1 MFNMCRWNSLFLL
14 LINLCYAFSELNRS
28 TVLEITDL
36 AIVAKTYARFSEVT
50 VTAEVMNTQSSGRE
64 FMFAVQVPTS
74 GFITGFQMTTGNTT
88 LRGIVQE
95 KSAADKAYDQAKD
108 SGTSAGKVSQQPSNP
123 GRDMDN
129 FALYMNVAGN
139 SSAKF
144 ELNYQEVIKRRLGF
158 YRQIFHV
165 EPKQVVRNLSLM
177 CIIEEPQD
185 IHGLSY
191 SLPNHTE
198 ALESS
203 SQAVTVKAAPKR
215 RVVEYRPTV
224 EQQQRYNADTGIAG
238 DFVVAYD
245 VDHQN
250 DGGIVLV
257 QNDYFV
263 HYFSPSGLQ
272 ILPKNIIFVIDISG
286 SMGGFKIQKVREV
299 MHVILG
305 KLRDYDYFN
314 ILLFDDRITL
324 WKKSPERATASNI
337 EVARRYADETL
348 VARGSTNINTA
359 LIDAV
364 DLLRGLSKRED
375 GRGRVIVFLTDG
387 HPTAGI
393 VDPTQ
398 IRRNVKT
405 RNEGLASIFAL
416 GFGYNVDMAFLEAL
430 AYENGGFARRIY
442 EESDASD
449 QLETFYAEIS
459 TPLLVDVNVKY
470 TPTVIVSDQVT
481 RTVFPQYFQ
490 GTELVVAG
498 RLRNYAPSDWQATV
512 TAEGDTGSTSG
523 RLDFTATPEYP
534 LDGPGVTSD
543 FAERYWAFSRIKEL
557 LKMELVEENREQ
569 KSIYR
574 EMALNMSLAYQFV
587 TPLTSMVVTESVNA
601 GEVDEPIEDRE
612 MLLGLGKVSGGKI
625 TRSSDSS
632 IIAQNS
638 NWRSSGHSIV
648 QDTTLFGLVFVLI
661 SRLLVF

>member
-1 MFNMCRWNSLFLL
+1 MYRWNSLFLL
-14 LINLCYAFSELNRS
+14 LINLCYAFSESNINA
-28 TVLEITDL
+28 VLEITDL
-36 AIVAKTYARFSEVT
+36 AIVAKTYARFSKVT
-50 VTAEVMNTQSSGRE
+50 VTAEVTNTQSMGRE
-64 FMFAVQVPTS
+64 FMFAVQVPIS

-108 SGTSAGKVSQQPSNP
+108 SGASAGKVSQTPSNP

-129 FALYMNVAGN
+129 FAVYMNVAGN

-144 ELNYQEVIKRRLGF
+144 ELNYQEAIKRRLGF

-165 EPKQVVRNLSLM
+165 EPKQVVRNLSLT

-191 SLPNHTE
+191 SLPNQTE

-203 SQAVTVKAAPKR
+203 SQAVTVKAAPKQ

-224 EQQQRYNADTGIAG
+224 EQQQRYNADTGIVG

-286 SMGGFKIQKVREV
+286 SMSGFKIQKVREV

-314 ILLFDDRITL
+314 ILLFDDRITM

-337 EVARRYADETL
+337 EVARRYANETL
-348 VARGSTNINTA
+348 VAIGSTNINSA

-364 DLLRGLSKRED
+364 DLLRGLSERED
-375 GRGRVIVFLTDG
+375 GRGRVVVFLTDG
-387 HPTAGI
+387 HPTTG
-393 VDPTQ
+393 VRDPTQ

-416 GFGYNVDMAFLEAL
+416 GFGSDVDMAFLEAL

-459 TPLLVDVNVKY
+459 TPLLVDVQIDY
-470 TPTVIVSDQVT
+470 TPTVIVSGEVT
-481 RTVFPQYFQ
+481 QTAFPQYFQ

-498 RLRNYAPSDWQATV
+498 KLRNNAPSDWQATV
-512 TAEGDTGSTSG
+512 TAEGYTGSTSG
-523 RLDFTATPEYP
+523 RLDFTATPEY
-534 LDGPGVTSD
+534 LQDGPRVTSD

-557 LKMELVEENREQ
+557 LKMELVEENLEQ
-569 KSIYR
+569 KAIYR

-601 GEVDEPIEDRE
+601 GEVDKPTMDRE
-612 MLLGLGKVSGGKI
+612 MLSGKHSGSGI
-625 TRSSDSS
+625 MQSRYPIAAQDSYWSS
-632 IIAQNS
+632 A
-638 NWRSSGHSIV
+638 GHSIV
-648 QDTTLFGLVFVLI
+648 HDTTLLGLVFVLI
-661 SRLLVF
+661 SSGLLVF

>member
-1 MFNMCRWNSLFLL
+1 MYWWNSLVFL
-14 LINLCYAFSELNRS
+14 IIYSCNVFSDTDLS
-28 TVLEITDL
+28 TAPEITDL
-36 AIVAKTYARFSEVT
+36 AIVAKTYARFSRVT
-50 VTAEVMNTQSSGRE
+50 VVAEVVNAQSKGRE

-74 GFITGFQMTTGNTT
+74 GFITGFLMTTGNTT

-108 SGTSAGKVSQQPSNP
+108 SGTSAGKVSQTPSKP

-129 FALYMNVAGN
+129 FAVYMNVAGN

-144 ELNYQEVIKRRLGF
+144 ELSYQEAIRRRLGF
-158 YRQIFHV
+158 YRQVFHI
-165 EPKQVVRNLSLM
+165 EPKQVVRNLSLT
-177 CIIEEPQD
+177 CIVEEPQD
-185 IHGLSY
+185 IQGLSY
-191 SLPNHTE
+191 SLPNKTE

-203 SQAVTVKAAPKR
+203 SSAVTVKAAPKQ

-224 EQQQRYNADTGIAG
+224 EQQRRYNEDTGIVG
-238 DFVVAYD
+238 DFVVSYD

-286 SMGGFKIQKVREV
+286 SMSGFKIQKVREV

-314 ILLFDDRITL
+314 ILLFDNRITL
-324 WKKSPERATASNI
+324 WKRSPERATTSNI
-337 EVARRYADETL
+337 EAARRYAHETL
-348 VARGSTNINTA
+348 LASGGTNINSA
-359 LIDAV
+359 LISAV
-364 DLLRGLSKRED
+364 DLLRGLSERED

-387 HPTAGI
+387 HPTAG
-393 VDPTQ
+393 VSDPTQ
-398 IRRNVKT
+398 IRRNVKHK
-405 RNEGLASIFAL
+405 NEGLASIFAL

-449 QLETFYAEIS
+449 QLESFYAEIS
-459 TPLLVDVNVKY
+459 TPLLVDVQIDY
-470 TPTVIVSDQVT
+470 TPTVLVSGKVT
-481 RTVFPQYFQ
+481 QKTFPQYFQ

-498 RLRNYAPSDWQATV
+498 RLRDNAPSDWQATV
-512 TAEGDTGSTSG
+512 TADGKSGSTSG
-523 RLDFTATPEYP
+523 RLDFTASPEY
-534 LDGPGVTSD
+534 LQDGPGVTSD

-557 LKMELVEENREQ
+557 LKMELVEENQEQ

-574 EMALNMSLAYQFV
+574 ETALNMSLVYQFV

-601 GEVDEPIEDRE
+601 GEVKTPTEERDSMMLLGKTSIGMTHSLYPNVVAQNANGSSSGYSIAQDS
-612 MLLGLGKVSGGKI
+612 MLLGLMF
-625 TRSSDSS
+625 
-632 IIAQNS
+632 A
-638 NWRSSGHSIV
+638 
-648 QDTTLFGLVFVLI
+648 LI

>member
-1 MFNMCRWNSLFLL
+1 MYRWNSLFLL
-14 LINLCYAFSELNRS
+14 LINLCYAFSESNINA
-28 TVLEITDL
+28 VLEITDL
-36 AIVAKTYARFSEVT
+36 AIVAKTYARFSKVT
-50 VTAEVMNTQSSGRE
+50 VTAEVTNTQSMGRE
-64 FMFAVQVPTS
+64 FMFAVQVPIS

-108 SGTSAGKVSQQPSNP
+108 SGASAGKVSQTPSNP

-129 FALYMNVAGN
+129 FAVYMNVAGN

-144 ELNYQEVIKRRLGF
+144 ELNYQEAIKRRLGF

-165 EPKQVVRNLSLM
+165 EPKQVVRNLSLT

-191 SLPNHTE
+191 SLPNQTE

-203 SQAVTVKAAPKR
+203 SQAVTVKAAPKQ

-224 EQQQRYNADTGIAG
+224 EQQQRYNADTGIVG

-286 SMGGFKIQKVREV
+286 SMSGFKIQKVREV

-314 ILLFDDRITL
+314 ILLFDDRITM

-337 EVARRYADETL
+337 EVARRYANETL
-348 VARGSTNINTA
+348 VAIGSTNINSA

-364 DLLRGLSKRED
+364 DLLRGLSERED
-375 GRGRVIVFLTDG
+375 GRGRVVVFLTDG
-387 HPTAGI
+387 HPTTG
-393 VDPTQ
+393 VRDPTQ

-416 GFGYNVDMAFLEAL
+416 GFGSDVDMAFLEAL

-459 TPLLVDVNVKY
+459 TPLLVDVQIDY
-470 TPTVIVSDQVT
+470 TPTVIVSGEVT
-481 RTVFPQYFQ
+481 QTAFPQYFQ

-498 RLRNYAPSDWQATV
+498 RLRNNAPSDWQATV
-512 TAEGDTGSTSG
+512 TAEGYTGSTSG
-523 RLDFTATPEYP
+523 RLDFTATPEY
-534 LDGPGVTSD
+534 LQDGPRVTSD

-557 LKMELVEENREQ
+557 LKMELVEENLEQ
-569 KSIYR
+569 KAIYR

-601 GEVDEPIEDRE
+601 GEVDKPTMDRE
-612 MLLGLGKVSGGKI
+612 MLSGKHSGSGI
-625 TRSSDSS
+625 MQSRYPIAAQDSYWSS
-632 IIAQNS
+632 A
-638 NWRSSGHSIV
+638 GHSIV
-648 QDTTLFGLVFVLI
+648 HDTTLLGLVFVLI
-661 SRLLVF
+661 SSGLLVF

>member
-1 MFNMCRWNSLFLL
+1 MCRWNSLFLL
-14 LINLCYAFSELNRS
+14 LINLRCAFSESNINA
-28 TVLEITDL
+28 VLEITDL
-36 AIVAKTYARFSEVT
+36 AIVAKTYARFSKVT
-50 VTAEVMNTQSSGRE
+50 VTAEVINTQSRGRE

-74 GFITGFQMTTGNTT
+74 GFITGFLMTTGNTT

-108 SGTSAGKVSQQPSNP
+108 SGTSAGKVSQTPSNP

-129 FALYMNVAGN
+129 FAVYMNVAGN

-165 EPKQVVRNLSLM
+165 EPKQVVRNLSLT

-191 SLPNHTE
+191 ILPNQTE

-203 SQAVTVKAAPKR
+203 SQAVTVKAAPKQ

-224 EQQQRYNADTGIAG
+224 EQQQRYNADTGIVG

-286 SMGGFKIQKVREV
+286 SMSGFKIEKVREV

-324 WKKSPERATASNI
+324 WKKSPERATVSNI

-348 VARGSTNINTA
+348 VARGNTNINSA

-364 DLLRGLSKRED
+364 DLLRGLSERED
-375 GRGRVIVFLTDG
+375 GRGRVVVFLTDG
-387 HPTAGI
+387 HPTAG
-393 VDPTQ
+393 VLEPTQ

-459 TPLLVDVNVKY
+459 TPLLVDVQIDY
-470 TPTVIVSDQVT
+470 TPTVIASGEVT
-481 RTVFPQYFQ
+481 QTAFPQYFQ

-498 RLRNYAPSDWQATV
+498 RLRNNAPSDWQATV
-512 TAEGDTGSTSG
+512 TAEGYTGSTSG
-523 RLDFTATPEYP
+523 RLDFTATPEYL
-534 LDGPGVTSD
+534 LDGPRVTSD

-557 LKMELVEENREQ
+557 LRMELVEENLEQ
-569 KSIYR
+569 KAIYR

-601 GEVDEPIEDRE
+601 GEVNKPTADRE
-612 MLLGLGKVSGGKI
+612 MLMGKVSGSMI
-625 TRSSDSS
+625 RHSRDPS
-632 IIAQNS
+632 IIAHS
-638 NWRSSGHSIV
+638 DWSSSGHSIV
-648 QDTTLFGLVFVLI
+648 QDTTLLGLVFVLI
-661 SRLLVF
+661 SRLL

>member
-1 MFNMCRWNSLFLL
+1 MYRWNSLFLL
-14 LINLCYAFSELNRS
+14 LINLCYAFSESNING
-28 TVLEITDL
+28 VLEITDL
-36 AIVAKTYARFSEVT
+36 AIVAKTYARFSKVT
-50 VTAEVMNTQSSGRE
+50 VTAEVTNTQSMGRE
-64 FMFAVQVPTS
+64 FMFAVQVPIS

-108 SGTSAGKVSQQPSNP
+108 SGASAGKVSQTPSNP

-129 FALYMNVAGN
+129 FAVYMNVAGN

-144 ELNYQEVIKRRLGF
+144 ELNYQEAIKRRLGF

-165 EPKQVVRNLSLM
+165 EPKQVVRNLSLT

-191 SLPNHTE
+191 SLPNQTE

-203 SQAVTVKAAPKR
+203 SQAVTVKAAPKQ

-224 EQQQRYNADTGIAG
+224 EQQQRYNAGTGIVG

-286 SMGGFKIQKVREV
+286 SMSGFKIQKVREV

-314 ILLFDDRITL
+314 ILLFDDRITM

-337 EVARRYADETL
+337 EVARRYANETL
-348 VARGSTNINTA
+348 VARGSTNINSA

-364 DLLRGLSKRED
+364 DLLRGLSERED
-375 GRGRVIVFLTDG
+375 GRGRVVVFLTDG
-387 HPTAGI
+387 HPTTG
-393 VDPTQ
+393 VRDPTQ

-416 GFGYNVDMAFLEAL
+416 GFGSDVDMAFLEAL

-459 TPLLVDVNVKY
+459 TPLLVDVQIDY
-470 TPTVIVSDQVT
+470 TPTVIVSGEVT
-481 RTVFPQYFQ
+481 QTAFPQYFQ

-498 RLRNYAPSDWQATV
+498 RLRNNAPSDWQATV
-512 TAEGDTGSTSG
+512 TAEGYTGSTSG
-523 RLDFTATPEYP
+523 RLDFTATPEY
-534 LDGPGVTSD
+534 LQDGPRVTSD

-557 LKMELVEENREQ
+557 LKMELVEENLEQ
-569 KSIYR
+569 KAIYR

-601 GEVDEPIEDRE
+601 GEVDKPTMDRE
-612 MLLGLGKVSGGKI
+612 MLSGKHSGSGI
-625 TRSSDSS
+625 MQSRYPIAAQDSYWSS
-632 IIAQNS
+632 A
-638 NWRSSGHSIV
+638 GHSIV
-648 QDTTLFGLVFVLI
+648 HDTTLLGLVFVLI
-661 SRLLVF
+661 SSGLLVF

>member
-1 MFNMCRWNSLFLL
+1 MYRWNSLFLL
-14 LINLCYAFSELNRS
+14 LINLCYAFSESNRNA
-28 TVLEITDL
+28 VLEITDL
-36 AIVAKTYARFSEVT
+36 AIVAKTYARFSKVT
-50 VTAEVMNTQSSGRE
+50 VTAEVTNTQSMGRE
-64 FMFAVQVPTS
+64 FMFAVQVPIS

-108 SGTSAGKVSQQPSNP
+108 SGASAGKVSQTPSNP

-129 FALYMNVAGN
+129 FAVYMNVAGN

-144 ELNYQEVIKRRLGF
+144 ELNYQEAIKRRLGF

-165 EPKQVVRNLSLM
+165 EPKQVVRNLSLT

-191 SLPNHTE
+191 SLPNQTE

-203 SQAVTVKAAPKR
+203 SQAVTVKAAPKQ

-224 EQQQRYNADTGIAG
+224 EQQQRYNADTGIVG

-286 SMGGFKIQKVREV
+286 SMNGFKIQKVREV

-314 ILLFDDRITL
+314 ILLFDDRITM

-337 EVARRYADETL
+337 EVARRYANETL
-348 VARGSTNINTA
+348 VAIGSTNINSA

-364 DLLRGLSKRED
+364 DLLRGLSERED
-375 GRGRVIVFLTDG
+375 GRGRVVVFLTDG
-387 HPTAGI
+387 HPTTG
-393 VDPTQ
+393 VRDPTQ

-416 GFGYNVDMAFLEAL
+416 GFGSDVDMAFLEAL

-459 TPLLVDVNVKY
+459 TPLLVDVQIDY
-470 TPTVIVSDQVT
+470 TPTVIVSGEVT
-481 RTVFPQYFQ
+481 QTAFPQYFQ

-498 RLRNYAPSDWQATV
+498 KLRNNAPSDWQATV
-512 TAEGDTGSTSG
+512 TAEGYTGSTSG
-523 RLDFTATPEYP
+523 RLDFTATPEYL
-534 LDGPGVTSD
+534 LDGPRVTSD

-557 LKMELVEENREQ
+557 LKMELVEENLEQ
-569 KSIYR
+569 KAIYR

-601 GEVDEPIEDRE
+601 GEVDKPTMDRE
-612 MLLGLGKVSGGKI
+612 MLSGKHSGSGI
-625 TRSSDSS
+625 MQSRYPIAAQDSYWSS
-632 IIAQNS
+632 A
-638 NWRSSGHSIV
+638 GHSIV
-648 QDTTLFGLVFVLI
+648 HDTTLLGLVFVLI
-661 SRLLVF
+661 SSGLLVF